1 MKHMKKTLYVILL
14 VCAAFSASAAENIDT
29 LLTRA
34 EMYYTQ
40 KQYDSA
46 LTLYMQ
52 IYDQNL
58 RSADLFYNIGNTYF
72 KSDDVAHS
80 ILWYERALL
89 LDPKHHEA
97 HNNLAFVNARQIDK
111 VEVLPSGI
119 VTQFFG
125 SIYQFFSYTAWAVL
139 SLIFLIVFLAALI
152 LFLFTQSVGIK
163 KLAFGVGIVSLT
175 AAILSLVCANAHNNM
190 IKNNNEAIIME
201 ATVTIKTEPAKTA
214 ADLVTVH
221 EGLKVEFLKTHGEW
235 ANIRLLDGKEGWVRK
250 DYVEKIK

>member
-1 MKHMKKTLYVILL
+1 MKKILYIILL
-14 VCAAFSASAAENIDT
+14 VFTTFSASAAENIDT
-29 LLTRA
+29 LLVRA
-34 EMYYTQ
+34 ETYYTQ

-46 LTLYMQ
+46 LNLYMQ
-52 IYDQNL
+52 VYDQNL
-58 RSADLFYNIGNTYF
+58 RSADLFYNIGNTHF
-72 KSDDVAHS
+72 KSDNLAQS

-97 HNNLAFVNARQIDK
+97 QNNLAFVNARQIDK

-119 VTQFFG
+119 ATQFFQ
-125 SIYQFFSYTAWAVL
+125 SIYRFFSYTTWAVL

-163 KLAFGVGIVSLT
+163 KFAFGVGIFSLIV
-175 AAILSLVCANAHNNM
+175 AILCFVCANAHNNM
-190 IKNNNEAIIME
+190 VKNNNDAIIME

-214 ADLVTVH
+214 TDLVTVH

-235 ANIRLLDGKEGWVRK
+235 ANIRLLDGKEGWVKK
-250 DYVEKIK
+250 DKVEKIK